1 MLEFSYS
8 FGEDTY
14 TANAHELGELFSFHS
29 TDSLLFALFSNACT
43 FSRIFL
49 RATATVCHGV
59 SCTFEVGS
67 DPCIISWCFPH
78 EFVQEVRR
86 WKLLSAGVLYL
97 LLTGAQSDI
106 TQEERQRREQQI
118 QREEK
123 REDMKNGSEGVHSCL
138 RGSSGGCGQRKKI
151 NEASKSVIS
160 TKHSSR
166 CEMRVK
172 NDNWMACLSWQLKAY
187 LFPIMTKTYW
197 SC

>member
-59 SCTFEVGS
+59 RCTFEVGS

-118 QREEK
+118 QRERKERIWKTVVKECMHVWEVAVGVVGKEK
-123 REDMKNGSEGVHSCL
+123 K
-138 RGSSGGCGQRKKI
+138 
-151 NEASKSVIS
+151 
-160 TKHSSR
+160 
-166 CEMRVK
+166 
-172 NDNWMACLSWQLKAY
+172 
-187 LFPIMTKTYW
+187 
-197 SC
+197 